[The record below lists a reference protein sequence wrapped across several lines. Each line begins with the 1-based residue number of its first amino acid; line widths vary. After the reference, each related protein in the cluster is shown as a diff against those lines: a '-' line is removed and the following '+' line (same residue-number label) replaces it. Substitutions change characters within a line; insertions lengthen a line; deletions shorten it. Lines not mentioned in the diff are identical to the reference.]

1 MKRLFLGLLVAGVAI
16 GGSAF
21 TNAKTANLAYV
32 TGQSTSG
39 GVTTYTYDNDDLRS
53 CDSPTALPCLIQA
66 QAGYSFTTPTGTI
79 SQADLNDNSKVIVQS
94 RQSSYNP

>member
-1 MKRLFLGLLVAGVAI
+1 MKRLFLGLLVAGVAM

-21 TNAKTANLAYV
+21 TNAKKANIAYI

-39 GVTTYTYDNDDLRS
+39 GVTTYSYDNDDLRT
-53 CDSPTALPCLIQA
+53 CDSPTALPCTVQA

-94 RQSSYNP
+94 RQTSYNP